1 MKRPYVVAEVVKGD
15 GILTPR
21 QREVLVLMAE
31 GLSSPESGERLGTTY
46 RTIEQHRRRIYKRLG
61 ANNAPH
67 AVSIAI
73 AREILV
79 IRAKSVDSSD

>member
-1 MKRPYVVAEVVKGD
+1 MEQPYVVAEVVKGD
-15 GILTPR
+15 GVLTPR
-21 QREVLVLMAE
+21 QQEVLVLMAE
-31 GLSSPESGERLGTTY
+31 GLSAEEPGERLGASY
-46 RTIEQHRRRIYKRLG
+46 RTVEVHRRRIYKRLG

-79 IRAKSVDSSD
+79 IRVKSADSSD